1 MPFSFPVII
10 GKKIESLISSL
21 IPGPLSMTEILQTVE
36 FFSPSIISPWEILVT
51 ILISGEEVSDSNKA
65 SLAFLVKFRMLF
77 SIK

>member
-1 MPFSFPVII
+1 
-10 GKKIESLISSL
+10 
-21 IPGPLSMTEILQTVE
+21 MTEILQTVE